1 MNFQLEE
8 ILTVIDH
15 VKAADLALFEYQ
27 DQGARIKIRGRKEK
41 YRKKAGISPYIDE
54 MLAAQRCDGTY
65 EGFKGDRAQEY
76 GETGDGSWKDRVQ
89 EMSQESRG
97 SQRSNKIQKQGADGA
112 NINTISEKNG
122 MSYRGQMQSVQKEES
137 LPEVEER
144 RETDAQTSNGRT
156 ANPSAD
162 LYTQESPMVGTFYVA
177 PSEDAEPFVKVGD
190 TVKEGQTIGIIEA
203 MKLMNEVNAECSGVV
218 EAFLTENEQMV
229 EYGQPLIR
237 IRREE

>member
-27 DQGARIKIRGRKEK
+27 DQGARIKIRGKKEKSRKET
-41 YRKKAGISPYIDE
+41 GILSGMDE
-54 MLAAQRCDGTY
+54 LAAQRCAGTY
-65 EGFKGDRAQEY
+65 EGFKGGRAQEY
-76 GETGDGSWKDRVQ
+76 GETGDGFWKDRAQ
-89 EMSQESRG
+89 EMSQESG
-97 SQRSNKIQKQGADGA
+97 GYQYSNEIRKQGEHEE
-112 NINTISEKNG
+112 NINTISEKVEILYG
-122 MSYRGQMQSVQKEES
+122 GKMQSAQKEEGMTKS
-137 LPEVEER
+137 EVNSEA
-144 RETDAQTSNGRT
+144 DAQTSNGGT

-162 LYTQESPMVGTFYVA
+162 LYTQESPMVGTFYAA

-203 MKLMNEVNAECSGVV
+203 MKLMNEVSAECSGVV
-218 EAFLTENEQMV
+218 EAVMAENEQMV
-229 EYGQPLIR
+229 EYGQPLIK